1 MTGKKSIVLTG
12 DRPTGKLH
20 LGHYVGS
27 LKNRIALQEEHEL
40 FILVANLHALTTN
53 TDTSKQKEN
62 IHNLV
67 LDQLAA
73 GIDEKK
79 VTFFLQSDIPEIT
92 ELAVILSMFA
102 PNSMVTGIP
111 TLKDILRD
119 LRIENPSLGLI
130 FYPVL
135 QSADILFTKANIVPV
150 GKDQTSH
157 VELTRELAR
166 RFNTAYGEVFPIP
179 ESLIPKQNGTLPG
192 LDGKA
197 KMSKSL
203 NNAIFLSDDS
213 LAVEAKVMEMY
224 TDPNHIHVKDP
235 GTVEGNMV
243 FAYLDIFDSN
253 TAEVEEL
260 KNQYRAGGLGDVV
273 IKKRLAK
280 VINEFLAPMRE
291 RRAELEKDPERITQ
305 ILREGTEKARTVA
318 QKTLNEV
325 KAAMGIDY
333 LKS

>member
-1 MTGKKSIVLTG
+1 MAGKKSIVLTG

-102 PNSMVTGIP
+102 PNSMVIGIP

-166 RFNTAYGEVFPIP
+166 RFNTAYGDVFPIP